1 MKFKST
7 NNERHKAMNLSEI
20 KQALDN
26 GECVKYFKSTNKV
39 RLEGGKVIS
48 KCINSG
54 FEKVLSNEDLDDCF
68 I

>member
-1 MKFKST
+1 MKFKPT

-20 KQALDN
+20 KQALKK
-26 GECVKYFKSTNKV
+26 GECVKYYKSTNKV
-39 RLEGGKVIS
+39 RLEGEKVIS

-54 FEKVLSNEDLDDCF
+54 FEKVLSNEDLEDCF

>member
-1 MKFKST
+1 
-7 NNERHKAMNLSEI
+7 MNLSEI

-39 RLEGGKVIS
+39 RLEGDKVLS
-48 KCINSG
+48 KCINTG
-54 FEKVLSNEDLDDCF
+54 FEKVLSRSDLEDCF

>member
-1 MKFKST
+1 MKFKPT

-20 KQALDN
+20 KQALKK
-26 GECVKYFKSTNKV
+26 GKCVKYYKSTNKV
-39 RLEGGKVIS
+39 RLEGEKVIS

>member
-1 MKFKST
+1 
-7 NNERHKAMNLSEI
+7 MNLSEI
-20 KQALDN
+20 KQALKK
-26 GECVKYFKSTNKV
+26 GECVKYYKSTNKV
-39 RLEGGKVIS
+39 RLEGEKVIS

>member
-39 RLEGGKVIS
+39 RLEGDKVLS
-48 KCINSG
+48 KCINTG
-54 FEKVLSNEDLDDCF
+54 FEKVLSRSDLEDCF